1 MQEKKKRAKRKITE
15 EFKREALELIDK
27 IGIMKAEKEL
37 NIGNSALR
45 IWKKKFQNP
54 DSKAPSG
61 KKSYSE
67 LERENR
73 RVLKENGYLKE
84 INKVL
89 KKSTAIFSRDHL
101 GGLK

>member
-1 MQEKKKRAKRKITE
+1 MQEKKKRAKRKFTE
-15 EFKREALELIDK
+15 EFKREAVELIEK

-37 NIGNSALR
+37 NIGNSTLR
-45 IWKKKFQNP
+45 NWKKKFENP
-54 DSKAPSG
+54 DSRAPSG

-73 RVLKENGYLKE
+73 RILKENGYLKE

-89 KKSTAIFSRDHL
+89 IKSTAMFSRDHL